1 MNEELLKKVEEL
13 DKEYFGTRSLNQLIS
28 ALLAQVQ
35 SIKKEPTTVNTRK
48 QVGDI
53 LFIIVSLARNMKW
66 DLEELLREVVQKV
79 ENRRTD
85 RHYYEAH
92 ITVDP
97 VFDDHLKRFE
107 QIAKLHGFRVATL
120 LMQKRKEATPERSV
134 NDSFCTGRSIS
145 YSDIKDRMLTLLDA
159 LREDGFRVWR
169 YKIESTLLDSRYDD
183 SEFHLD
189 TREIP
194 EKEKTPTA
202 PAAGALSGR
211 KHKVGGRAHAS
222 SGAAH

>member
-13 DKEYFGTRSLNQLIS
+13 DKEYFGARSLNQFMS
-28 ALLAQVQ
+28 ALLAQIH

-66 DLEELLREVVQKV
+66 DLEELLREVVEKV

-92 ITVDP
+92 VTVDP
-97 VFDDHLKRFE
+97 VFDDRLKRFE
-107 QIAKLHGFRVATL
+107 QIAKLHGFRVANL
-120 LMQKRKEATPERSV
+120 LMQKRKVDTPERSV

-145 YSDIKDRMLTLLDA
+145 YSDIKDRMLALLEA

-183 SEFHLD
+183 AEFQLD
-189 TREIP
+189 HREIP
-194 EKEKTPTA
+194 EKEKSPTA
-202 PAAGALSGR
+202 PALGALAGR
-211 KHKVGGRAHAS
+211 KHKAGARTHMT
-222 SGAAH
+222 SGTAR

>member
-13 DKEYFGTRSLNQLIS
+13 DKEYFGARTLEQFMS
-28 ALLAQVQ
+28 ALVAQIE

-53 LFIIVSLARNMKW
+53 LFITVSLARNMKW
-66 DLEELLREVVQKV
+66 ELEELLQEVVRKV
-79 ENRRTD
+79 ENRRAD

-92 ITVDP
+92 VTVDP
-97 VFDDHLKRFE
+97 VFDDRLKRFE
-107 QIAKLHGFRVATL
+107 VIARAHGFRVATL
-120 LMQKRKEATPERSV
+120 LMQKRKEATPERGV

-145 YSDIKDRMLTLLDA
+145 YSDIKDRMLALLTA

-183 SEFHLD
+183 GAFQLD
-189 TREIP
+189 QREIP
-194 EKEKTPTA
+194 EKEMKPQA
-202 PAAGALSGR
+202 PASGALSGR
-211 KHKVGGRAHAS
+211 KHKAGTRTNALGGVK
-222 SGAAH
+222 